1 MSDTTQ
7 VTLQDNNLNDLIKYL
22 KRVANAICVLA
33 IVCVMILLT
42 MQYHV
47 KQLREQ
53 RDSLLIELNQIKTI
67 CVEFEYGDIV
77 EGKLI
82 LRDPME
88 D

>member
-1 MSDTTQ
+1 
-7 VTLQDNNLNDLIKYL
+7 
-22 KRVANAICVLA
+22 
-33 IVCVMILLT
+33 

>member
-1 MSDTTQ
+1 MSDTTL
-7 VTLQDNNLNDLIKYL
+7 VTLQDNNLNNLIKYL
-22 KRVANAICVLA
+22 KRVANATCVLA
-33 IVCVMILLT
+33 IVFVMILLT
-42 MQYHV
+42 MQYQV

-53 RDSLLIELNQIKTI
+53 RDALLIELHQIKST

-77 EGKLI
+77 EGEFI